1 MLNHHLDGLLVLM
14 VLVILPAL
22 CMLVILLTH
31 SLQPNLYKT
40 YREKVITAMKIQFN
54 SNKDKN
60 TTKQPTRSHEYDKEK
75 REERKKD
82 KNKRNAQRNR
92 RTNVFED

>member
-1 MLNHHLDGLLVLM
+1 
-14 VLVILPAL
+14 
-22 CMLVILLTH
+22 MLVILLTP
-31 SLQPNLYKT
+31 LQPTLYKT

-92 RTNVFED
+92 RDVFNDD